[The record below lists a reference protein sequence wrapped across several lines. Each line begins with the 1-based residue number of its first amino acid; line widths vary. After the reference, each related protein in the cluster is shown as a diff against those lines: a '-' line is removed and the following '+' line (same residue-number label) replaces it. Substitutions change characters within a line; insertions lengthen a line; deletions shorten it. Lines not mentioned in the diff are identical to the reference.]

1 MQTKLSHHLRFFCN
15 LSGFAFF
22 VVLVVVVVVWYVCV
36 SLLVF
41 CMSKLYFR
49 EFCLQCSDDIFYLT
63 EVIYV
68 YISLR
73 PKIRFISEMSV
84 ENKTL

>member
-1 MQTKLSHHLRFFCN
+1 MRKF
-15 LSGFAFF
+15 
-22 VVLVVVVVVWYVCV
+22 
-36 SLLVF
+36 LLVF

-49 EFCLQCSDDIFYLT
+49 EFCLQCSDNIFYLT
-63 EVIYV
+63 VVIYV

-84 ENKTL
+84 ENKTLLISFALINGFVFSVFAINM